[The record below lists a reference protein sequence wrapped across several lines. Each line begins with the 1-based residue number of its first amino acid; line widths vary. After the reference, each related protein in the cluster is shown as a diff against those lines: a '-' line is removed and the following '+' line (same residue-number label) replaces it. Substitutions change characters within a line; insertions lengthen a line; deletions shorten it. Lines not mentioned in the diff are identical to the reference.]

1 MYRVFNYIE
10 ESKLYFD
17 YDVIYTPG
25 IHENKSFSKQY
36 LFLYLKR
43 YFSFIYIELRK
54 KDY

>member
-25 IHENKSFSKQY
+25 IHENKSFSKQN

-43 YFSFIYIELRK
+43 YFSFISIELRK